1 MSGARRARYYPAA
14 GQGGRRTIVG
24 DIVVVLLLVLFA
36 WMAFKVHGAIVGLA
50 DMTRGVEEAGAS
62 IRDTGRSAGA
72 EIRGGFDSAADA
84 VGAAPIVGG
93 PVGDELRAAGDRSAA
108 AIEAQARDNG
118 ARLEQAGREG
128 TEDIEDLAT
137 LIGWLTFLVPTLLLL
152 SQALPSRLRQLRGL
166 RT

>member
-1 MSGARRARYYPAA
+1 MSGARKARLYPAPGA
-14 GQGGRRTIVG
+14 GGRRTLAG
-24 DIVVVLLLVLFA
+24 DVAVVLLLVLFA
-36 WMAFKVHGAIVGLA
+36 WMAFKVHDAIAGLA
-50 DMTRGVEEAGAS
+50 DMTRGVEQAGAS

-93 PVGDELRAAGDRSAA
+93 PVGEQLRAAGDRSAS
-108 AIEAQARDNG
+108 AIEAQARENG
-118 ARLEQAGREG
+118 ARLEESGRQG
-128 TEDIEDLAT
+128 TEDIRDLAT

-152 SQALPSRLRQLRGL
+152 SQALPSRLRQVRGL